1 MSRFKEAKSQIEVGE
16 KAFSASEQALAGVAE
31 GQRDDSL
38 FHAACSAIET
48 GFQEIRDSYSDLAS
62 PWKRKAV
69 RVYLATDPMVQKVE
83 GAVSRHIL
91 LVRTAPTRAGRE
103 ESARKVREGME
114 FWKRLILKKM
124 EA

>member
-1 MSRFKEAKSQIEVGE
+1 MSALEAVRARIENPHLSSEEG
-16 KAFSASEQALAGVAE
+16 KASGKAAPLE
-31 GQRDDSL
+31 DSL
-38 FHAACSAIET
+38 FQLAYSAIET

-69 RVYLATDPMVQKVE
+69 RVYLATDPMVRKVE
-83 GAVSRHIL
+83 DAVSKNIL